1 MTVQARVTRSAWIA
15 AVAAFASVGVHT
27 RIAAQDLPAL
37 RVGCGSREVD
47 AEVYFADVNGF
58 FRNVGLTVD
67 IQQFAAGNIMAA
79 AIASGHLDVADSNL
93 LTVAGAQLRGLPF
106 LYIAPGNVVFSN
118 APTAMIVAAP
128 NSPIRTAKDLNGK
141 VVSGISLGSVDQVEM
156 LSWIDKNGGDFASVK
171 FIEVPVPEMPAALA
185 QGRIDATVMNDPDL
199 TAAVNAKTVRVIG
212 NATEGVAKQYVG
224 NGWFANTDW
233 IAKNVETV
241 RKFQAAMTQAADWA
255 NANPDKAAVI
265 LSKVT
270 KIQEPRIR
278 ARFAR
283 KLDPPAM
290 QPLLDAA
297 YKYKMFPRPMNATAI
312 CWDGR

>member
-1 MTVQARVTRSAWIA
+1 
-15 AVAAFASVGVHT
+15 
-27 RIAAQDLPAL
+27 
-37 RVGCGSREVD
+37 
-47 AEVYFADVNGF
+47 
-58 FRNVGLTVD
+58 
-67 IQQFAAGNIMAA
+67 
-79 AIASGHLDVADSNL
+79 
-93 LTVAGAQLRGLPF
+93 
-106 LYIAPGNVVFSN
+106 VVFSD

-156 LSWIDKNGGDFASVK
+156 LSWIDKNGGDFSSVK

-199 TAAVNAKTVRVIG
+199 TAAVNARSVRVIG

-233 IAKNVETV
+233 LAKNVETV
-241 RKFQAAMTQAADWA
+241 HKFQTAMTEAADWA

-283 KLDPPAM
+283 ELDPPAM

-297 YKYKMFPRPMNATAI
+297 YKYKMFPRPVNATEI
-312 CWDGR
+312 CWNGR

>member
-1 MTVQARVTRSAWIA
+1 MAAAGAFAISGMHARVS
-15 AVAAFASVGVHT
+15 
-27 RIAAQDLPAL
+27 AQDVPTL

-58 FRNVGLTVD
+58 FRKVGLTVD
-67 IQQFAAGNIMAA
+67 IGQFAAGNIMAA
-79 AIASGHLDVADSNL
+79 AIASGHLDIADSNL
-93 LTVAGAQLRGLPF
+93 LTVAGARLRGLPF
-106 LYIAPGNVVFSN
+106 LYIAPGNVVFSD
-118 APTAMIVAAP
+118 APTALIVAAP
-128 NSPIRTAKDLNGK
+128 NSAIHTAKDLNGK
-141 VVSGISLGSVDQVEM
+141 VVAGISLGSVDQVEM
-156 LSWIDKNGGDFASVK
+156 LSWIDKNGGDFTSVK
-171 FIEVPVPEMPAALA
+171 FLEVPVPEMPAALA

-233 IAKNVETV
+233 IAKNADTV
-241 RKFQAAMTQAADWA
+241 RKFQAAMSEAADWA
-255 NANPDKAAVI
+255 NANPEKAAAI

-270 KIQEPRIR
+270 KIQEPRIH
-278 ARFAR
+278 ARFGR

-297 YKYKMFPRPMNATAI
+297 YKYKLFPRPLNATEI